1 MDAKTIFGH
10 WRDVRQGLVQ
20 ALEQLSDA
28 QLSFCPRE
36 GLWTLHETV
45 CHIAGAEDS
54 WFRCYVT
61 RELSTWE
68 EADYKPK
75 EFPTVEALKSLLVT
89 VHARIEAMY
98 ADGGDQKLAEPVEL
112 PWGPT
117 VSHEW
122 VVWHVLEHE
131 IHHRGEIYLMLGLL
145 GMEAPDV

>member
-20 ALEQLSDA
+20 ALDQLSDA
-28 QLSFCPRE
+28 QLSFRPCE

-45 CHIAGAEDS
+45 CHIAGTEDG
-54 WFRCYVT
+54 WFRLYVT
-61 RELSTWE
+61 RELSSWE
-68 EADYKPK
+68 ELDYKPAQYPSIK
-75 EFPTVEALKSLLVT
+75 ALKSLLDE

-98 ADGGDQKLAEPVEL
+98 AHEGDQKLVEPVEL

-117 VSHEW
+117 VNQEW